1 MRIIGNGGTAPRKV
15 QAVASGA
22 LASGDTVIVNTDGTV
37 SVVAGTT
44 VSQSQGSVVSFSTN
58 DIDKL
63 AAAYD
68 ANAGKVVVIY
78 RDVNNSGYGKSI
90 IGTVSGTSI
99 SFGTAQTY
107 QTSSGQQAQALT
119 FDSANNKVVMYYAD
133 QTASGI
139 VSARVGTV
147 SGTSLSFGTKVAL
160 PGNPTAA
167 GGNVISCIFD
177 ANAGKSVVFF
187 INSANSNYGTAC
199 VGTVSGT
206 SISFGS
212 LSVFESANTNYPHS
226 TFDSTN
232 NKSIVVYRDLGN
244 SSYGTAAV
252 GTISGTSISFGTPV
266 VYYSNTQTE
275 HLTAT
280 FDTAAGKSVV
290 VYRDEGN
297 SEYLTARV
305 GTTSGTS
312 ISFGT
317 AVVVSSASPSTLS
330 STFDASMG
338 KVVLGV
344 QTGDD
349 GDYFIGKVSGTS
361 ISFETPVEF
370 TDQSP
375 SPLVLV
381 YSSGDEKIISLFKNN
396 YNNDAYS
403 RVLATGGVTTNLT
416 SENFIG
422 FSSNGYASGQ
432 AATINTKG
440 FCGEVGQSSLTAGQS
455 YFVQTNGDLGLTAA
469 DPSVFAGTAVSAIK
483 LIVKG

>member
-1 MRIIGNGGTAPRKV
+1 MRIIGNNPAADNAEIT
-15 QAVASGA
+15 AVASGTLPNGKA
-22 LASGDTVIVNTDGTV
+22 VIVNTDGTV

-58 DIDKL
+58 DIDRL

-78 RDVNNSGYGKSI
+78 RDVNDSGYGKSI

-99 SFGTAQTY
+99 SFGTTQTY
-107 QTSSGQQAQALT
+107 QSSAQQAQALT

-139 VSARVGTV
+139 ASARVGTV

-160 PGNPTAA
+160 PGNPTLA
-167 GGNVISCIFD
+167 GGDSIKCIFD

-187 INSANSNYGTAC
+187 RNTANSNYGTAC

-212 LSVFESANTNYPHS
+212 LSVFESASILNTRC

-232 NKSIVVYRDLGN
+232 NKSIVFYRDLGN

-266 VYYSNTQTE
+266 VYYSNTQSE

-290 VYRDEGN
+290 VYRDVGN
-297 SEYLTARV
+297 SEYPTARV

-317 AVVVSSASPSTLS
+317 AVVVNSASPHTLS
-330 STFDASMG
+330 STFDASLG

-344 QTGDD
+344 GTGND

-370 TDQSP
+370 TDQYP
-375 SPLVLV
+375 SPLVLI

-416 SENFIG
+416 TENFIG
-422 FSSNGYASGQ
+422 FANGAASDTGTARVQ
-432 AATINTKG
+432 IGSGING
-440 FCGEVGQSSLTAGQS
+440 AQSSLTAGQQ
-455 YFVQTNGDLGLTAA
+455 YFVQADGTIGLTAD
-469 DPSVFAGTAVSAIK
+469 DPSVIAGTAVSATEI
-483 LIVKG
+483 IVKG

>member
-1 MRIIGNGGTAPRKV
+1 
-15 QAVASGA
+15 
-22 LASGDTVIVNTDGTV
+22 
-37 SVVAGTT
+37 
-44 VSQSQGSVVSFSTN
+44 
-58 DIDKL
+58 
-63 AAAYD
+63 
-68 ANAGKVVVIY
+68 
-78 RDVNNSGYGKSI
+78 
-90 IGTVSGTSI
+90 
-99 SFGTAQTY
+99 
-107 QTSSGQQAQALT
+107 
-119 FDSANNKVVMYYAD
+119 
-133 QTASGI
+133 
-139 VSARVGTV
+139 
-147 SGTSLSFGTKVAL
+147 
-160 PGNPTAA
+160 
-167 GGNVISCIFD
+167 
-177 ANAGKSVVFF
+177 
-187 INSANSNYGTAC
+187 
-199 VGTVSGT
+199 
-206 SISFGS
+206 
-212 LSVFESANTNYPHS
+212 
-226 TFDSTN
+226 
-232 NKSIVVYRDLGN
+232 
-244 SSYGTAAV
+244 
-252 GTISGTSISFGTPV
+252 
-266 VYYSNTQTE
+266 
-275 HLTAT
+275 
-280 FDTAAGKSVV
+280 
-290 VYRDEGN
+290 
-297 SEYLTARV
+297 
-305 GTTSGTS
+305 
-312 ISFGT
+312 
-317 AVVVSSASPSTLS
+317 
-330 STFDASMG
+330 MG